1 MEQVMET
8 ANLHPAVQLMLAR
21 MDTHPEEFRPRGYR
35 WEALVDTMLSAASPE
50 ETLALTTKLNRFRM
64 DALHEQLMAELLD
77 GTPVKPQGGAY
88 AFTTYPVSPPTIQ
101 QAQNALMSYRNA
113 ADPPAGMGNALRS
126 IFK

>member
-1 MEQVMET
+1 MET

-21 MDTHPEEFRPRGYR
+21 MDTHPEEFRPRGFR
-35 WEALVDTMLSAASPE
+35 WEALVATMLSASSPE
-50 ETLALTTKLNRFRM
+50 ETLALTHKLNRFRM

-77 GTPVKPQGGAY
+77 GNQKPKNTARGNINVQE
-88 AFTTYPVSPPTIQ
+88 
-101 QAQNALMSYRNA
+101 ALMSYRNA

>member
-1 MEQVMET
+1 MET

-50 ETLALTTKLNRFRM
+50 EGMELTRKLNRFRM

-77 GTPVKPQGGAY
+77 GNQKPKNVTGANI
-88 AFTTYPVSPPTIQ
+88 TVQ
-101 QAQNALMSYRNA
+101 EALMSYRNA

>member
-1 MEQVMET
+1 MET

-50 ETLALTTKLNRFRM
+50 EGMELTRKLNRFRM

-77 GTPVKPQGGAY
+77 GTQKPKNVTGANITVQG
-88 AFTTYPVSPPTIQ
+88 
-101 QAQNALMSYRNA
+101 ALMSYRTA

>member
-1 MEQVMET
+1 MET

-21 MDTHPEEFRPRGYR
+21 MDTHPEEFRPRGFR
-35 WEALVDTMLSAASPE
+35 WEAIVAAMLSASSPE

-77 GTPVKPQGGAY
+77 GNQKPKNTARGNINVQE
-88 AFTTYPVSPPTIQ
+88 
-101 QAQNALMSYRNA
+101 ALMSYRNA

>member
-1 MEQVMET
+1 MET
-8 ANLHPAVQLMLAR
+8 VDLHPAVQLMLAR
-21 MDTHPEEFRPRGYR
+21 MDTHPEEFRPRGFR
-35 WEALVDTMLSAASPE
+35 WEPLVATMLSAASPE

-77 GTPVKPQGGAY
+77 GNQKPKNVTGANS
-88 AFTTYPVSPPTIQ
+88 AVQ

-113 ADPPAGMGNALRS
+113 ADPPAGLGNALRG

>member
-1 MEQVMET
+1 
-8 ANLHPAVQLMLAR
+8 MLAR

-50 ETLALTTKLNRFRM
+50 EGMALTTKLNRFRM

-77 GTPVKPQGGAY
+77 GNQKPQVA
-88 AFTTYPVSPPTIQ
+88 ASNINVQ
-101 QAQNALMSYRNA
+101 KALMSYRTA

>member
-1 MEQVMET
+1 MT
-8 ANLHPAVQLMLAR
+8 PSDLHPAVQLMLAR

-35 WEALVDTMLSAASPE
+35 WEPLVAAMLSTSSPE

-77 GTPVKPQGGAY
+77 GTPVESQGGAY
-88 AFTTYPVSPPTIQ
+88 AFTTYPASPPTMQ

-113 ADPPAGMGNALRS
+113 ADPPAGMGIALRG